1 MFLLKPEVLSM
12 MRTEEGGCE
21 LSEEE
26 HCEYW
31 YDSVAHNGAVNDSLS
46 NKIGWI
52 IMWGILQ
59 FHYV

>member
-1 MFLLKPEVLSM
+1 MTRSE
-12 MRTEEGGCE
+12 RDNEEGGCE

-52 IMWGILQ
+52 IMRGILQ

>member
-1 MFLLKPEVLSM
+1 MTINEK
-12 MRTEEGGCE
+12 GGCE

-26 HCEYW
+26 HCEYSH
-31 YDSVAHNGAVNDSLS
+31 DSLAHNGAVNDSLS

-52 IMWGILQ
+52 IMRGILQ